1 MKMSDIINDP
11 VLVSAIQDLA
21 RGIKSEAD
29 LASLTRELLKI
40 TVEAS
45 LNAEME
51 SHLGYPKHSPTGHNS
66 GNSRN
71 GYGSKSLKGD
81 HGMLE
86 IATPRDRN
94 GTFEPQFVRKNQT
107 RLMHF
112 DDKILTL
119 YAKGMTTRDIVDTFE
134 EMYGAAISAT
144 QVSNITEAV
153 MEKIIEW
160 QSRPL
165 DEVYPI
171 IYLDCIVVKIR
182 QDKRV
187 INKAV
192 YVALGVNMEGHKEL
206 LGLWLSENE
215 GAKFW
220 LSVLTELK
228 NRGIKDVFVAC
239 VDGLTGFPDAV
250 AAVFPKT
257 QVQLCIVHMVR
268 NSLRFV
274 SWKDRKL
281 IAADLRKIYQSITVD
296 EAEMELDAFAK
307 TWDSQYP
314 SISQSWRNHWPNLIA
329 FFDYPNEIRKI
340 IYTTN
345 AIESVNSVIRKAT
358 NARKIFPN
366 DQSAMKVV
374 YLAIENA
381 SKKWSMPLRDW
392 KPAINQFMIMY
403 QDRMPD
409 FT

>member
-1 MKMSDIINDP
+1 MSNIINDP
-11 VLVSAIQDLA
+11 ALVSAIQDLA

-29 LASLTRELLKI
+29 LSSLTRELLKI

-51 SHLGYPKHSPTGHNS
+51 AHLGYPKHSPTGHNS

-81 HGMLE
+81 HGVLE
-86 IATPRDRN
+86 IETPRDRN
-94 GTFEPQFVRKNQT
+94 GTFDPQFVRKNQT
-107 RLMHF
+107 RLTHF

-134 EMYGAAISAT
+134 EMYGATISAT

-160 QSRPL
+160 QARPL

-171 IYLDCIVVKIR
+171 IYLDCIVVKIK

-192 YVALGVNMEGHKEL
+192 YVALGVNMQGHKEL
-206 LGLWLSENE
+206 LGLWLLSKNE
-215 GAKFW
+215 GAKPVLSGAEGVW

-239 VDGLTGFPDAV
+239 VDGLTGFPDAIG
-250 AAVFPKT
+250 AVFPQT
-257 QVQLCIVHMVR
+257 QVQLCIVHRVL

-274 SWKDRKL
+274 AWKDRKL
-281 IAADLRKIYQSITVD
+281 IATDLKKIY
-296 EAEMELDAFAK
+296 
-307 TWDSQYP
+307 
-314 SISQSWRNHWPNLIA
+314 
-329 FFDYPNEIRKI
+329 
-340 IYTTN
+340 
-345 AIESVNSVIRKAT
+345 
-358 NARKIFPN
+358 
-366 DQSAMKVV
+366 
-374 YLAIENA
+374 
-381 SKKWSMPLRDW
+381 
-392 KPAINQFMIMY
+392 
-403 QDRMPD
+403 
-409 FT
+409 